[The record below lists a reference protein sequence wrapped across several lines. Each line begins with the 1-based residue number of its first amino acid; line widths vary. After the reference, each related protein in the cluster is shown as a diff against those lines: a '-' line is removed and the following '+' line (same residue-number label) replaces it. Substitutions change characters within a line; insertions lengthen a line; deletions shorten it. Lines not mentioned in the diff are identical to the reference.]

1 MSSLVAETRNWDEES
16 SVNITQ
22 KEKLLWTGCIWRQW
36 KFCNSHHSTLS
47 NRKKSTST
55 ARETS
60 GKTSMIMDRKVR
72 GKHLS
77 WDTVFT
83 FMRLQTTSRNLGERL
98 GGLVFSERPRST
110 MEHRAWWSTMT
121 HLVTKN
127 PKKKCV
133 GSYIAGICRNLMLGL
148 WQAFSELPNSLRSI
162 CPLPSRSNLSKLRLM
177 ESICVNGARI
187 RRCFTISR

>member
-127 PKKKCV
+127 PKKNV
-133 GSYIAGICRNLMLGL
+133 LVRILQEFAGIWCWAYDRRFLSFPTRCDRFAHYHPGRTCRNFA
-148 WQAFSELPNSLRSI
+148 WW
-162 CPLPSRSNLSKLRLM
+162 NLS
-177 ESICVNGARI
+177 A
-187 RRCFTISR
+187 